1 MRKMAFHLLIA
12 LTASVSWLSAQAQQ
26 SALHPATPKAGQII
40 VYRIWKFAGG
50 GRSIPIRLDNNPR
63 IKLEN
68 GYYYTFV
75 VSAGDHSL
83 IRQGDFGKDPITIH
97 VESNQTVYVDAH
109 YGAWPT
115 IFERAEDQAEARA
128 RVSRPK
134 AQTSSR

>member
-12 LTASVSWLSAQAQQ
+12 LTASLSCVSAEAQQ
-26 SALHPATPKAGQII
+26 SAMRLATPQTGQII
-40 VYRIWKFAGG
+40 VYRIWRFSGCA
-50 GRSIPIRLDNNPR
+50 RSIPIRLDNNPR

-97 VESNQTVYVDAH
+97 VEPNQTVYVDAH

-115 IFERAEDQAEARA
+115 IFEKAEDQAEAKA
-128 RVSRPK
+128 RVSRLK
-134 AQTSSR
+134 EQTSSR